1 MSLKNQIAEDMKSA
15 MRVKDSVRLG
25 TIRLLLAAI
34 KQKEIDERVVLDD
47 VSTLSIVDKL
57 IKQRKDA
64 VAAFLQAQR
73 QDLVERETAE
83 IQVLQA
89 YLPQRL
95 SASEVQAQ
103 VQAIVRELC
112 ASSPSDMGRVMTA
125 AKAKLAGQAEMA
137 LISAAVKAELAS

>member
-1 MSLKNQIAEDMKSA
+1 
-15 MRVKDSVRLG
+15 VRLG

-89 YLPQRL
+89 YLPPRL

-103 VQAIVRELC
+103 VQAIVRELG
-112 ASSPSDMGRVMTA
+112 ASSPSDMGRVMAA